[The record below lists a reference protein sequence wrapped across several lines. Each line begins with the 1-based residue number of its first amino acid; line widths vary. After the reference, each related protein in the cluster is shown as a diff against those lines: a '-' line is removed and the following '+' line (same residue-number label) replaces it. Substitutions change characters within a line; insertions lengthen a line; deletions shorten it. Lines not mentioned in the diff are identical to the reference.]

1 MGEKV
6 YGFHAIEEAL
16 KKAAAGSTLYI
27 VRSAGARAAQLEQQA
42 RFTGKVAVRKVSR
55 QELERMLPGSD
66 VRDAILDMGGPRR
79 EGEHPDLPKFLS
91 EISVRRLK
99 KTGIILFL
107 CLTA

>member
-16 KKAAAGSTLYI
+16 KKAAAGSTLYV

-42 RFTGKVAVRKVSR
+42 RFTGKVAVRKVSK
-55 QELERMLPGSD
+55 QELERMLPGTD

-79 EGEHPDLPKFLS
+79 GAPRLTEV
-91 EISVRRLK
+91 SVRD
-99 KTGIILFL
+99 F
-107 CLTA
+107 CS